1 MKYRK
6 LGSTGLE
13 ISEVGLGTNNFG
25 GRLDYQSS
33 DMVIS
38 QALDEGINFI
48 DTSNSYGNSFS
59 EEYIGRSLEGRRNQA
74 IVATKVSSK
83 MGEGPNQS
91 GNSRQHIMEQVDKS
105 LLRLRSDHIDLY
117 QIHWWDSTTPIEETL
132 LTLNDLTVMGKI
144 RYFGCSNFNAWQVC
158 ESLWTSK
165 IRNINSFISVQPH
178 YSILERKIEDEL
190 LPFAE
195 KYNIGVLPYFPLANG
210 FLTGKYRKGNPF
222 PTGTRLDQSN
232 TKIFTDKNFEL
243 LEKLINFAEDRGR
256 SVLDLAFAWLL
267 FRENVSSV
275 IAGATTADQVKSNAK
290 TSGWKLSCEEY
301 ETINSLIGE

>member
-13 ISEVGLGTNNFG
+13 VSEVGLGTNNFG

-190 LPFAE
+190 LAFTE

-243 LEKLINFAEDRGR
+243 LEKLIDFAEDRGR

-301 ETINSLIGE
+301 ETINSLIG

>member
-48 DTSNSYGNSFS
+48 DTSNSYGNSLS

-91 GNSRQHIMEQVDKS
+91 GNSRQHIMEEVDKS
-105 LLRLRSDHIDLY
+105 LLRLRADHIDLY

-190 LPFAE
+190 LPFTE

-210 FLTGKYRKGNPF
+210 FLTGKYRKGKPF

-275 IAGATTADQVKSNAK
+275 IAGATTSDQVKSNAK

-301 ETINSLIGE
+301 ETINSLIG

>member
-48 DTSNSYGNSFS
+48 DTSNSYGNSLS

-91 GNSRQHIMEQVDKS
+91 GNSRQHIMDQVDRS
-105 LLRLRSDHIDLY
+105 LLRLRSDHIDIY

-190 LPFAE
+190 LAFTE

-301 ETINSLIGE
+301 ETINSLIG

>member
-48 DTSNSYGNSFS
+48 DTSNSYGNSLS

-190 LPFAE
+190 LPFTE

-232 TKIFTDKNFEL
+232 TRIFTDKNFEL

-301 ETINSLIGE
+301 ETINSLIG

>member
-48 DTSNSYGNSFS
+48 DTSNSYGNSLS

-91 GNSRQHIMEQVDKS
+91 GNSRQHIMEEVDKS
-105 LLRLRSDHIDLY
+105 LLRLRADHIDLY

-190 LPFAE
+190 LPFTE

-243 LEKLINFAEDRGR
+243 LEKLIDFAEDRGR

-275 IAGATTADQVKSNAK
+275 IAGATTSDQVKSNAK

-301 ETINSLIGE
+301 ETINSLIG

>member
-13 ISEVGLGTNNFG
+13 VSEVGLGTNNFG

-301 ETINSLIGE
+301 ETINSLIG

>member
-33 DMVIS
+33 DVVIS

-190 LPFAE
+190 LPFTE

-243 LEKLINFAEDRGR
+243 LEKLIDFSEDRGR

-301 ETINSLIGE
+301 ETINSLIG

>member
-48 DTSNSYGNSFS
+48 DTSNSYGNSLS

-91 GNSRQHIMEQVDKS
+91 GNSRQHIMDQVDRS
-105 LLRLRSDHIDLY
+105 LLRLRSDHIL
-117 QIHWWDSTTPIEETL
+117 
-132 LTLNDLTVMGKI
+132 
-144 RYFGCSNFNAWQVC
+144 
-158 ESLWTSK
+158 
-165 IRNINSFISVQPH
+165 
-178 YSILERKIEDEL
+178 
-190 LPFAE
+190 
-195 KYNIGVLPYFPLANG
+195 
-210 FLTGKYRKGNPF
+210 
-222 PTGTRLDQSN
+222 
-232 TKIFTDKNFEL
+232 
-243 LEKLINFAEDRGR
+243 
-256 SVLDLAFAWLL
+256 
-267 FRENVSSV
+267 
-275 IAGATTADQVKSNAK
+275 
-290 TSGWKLSCEEY
+290 
-301 ETINSLIGE
+301 SLIHI

>member
-13 ISEVGLGTNNFG
+13 VSEVGLGTNNFG

-190 LPFAE
+190 LAFTE

-243 LEKLINFAEDRGR
+243 LEKLIDFAEDRER

-301 ETINSLIGE
+301 ETINSLIG

>member
-48 DTSNSYGNSFS
+48 DTSNSYGNSLS

-91 GNSRQHIMEQVDKS
+91 GNSRQHIMEEVDKS

-190 LPFAE
+190 LPFTE

-243 LEKLINFAEDRGR
+243 LEKLIDFAEDRGR

-275 IAGATTADQVKSNAK
+275 IAGATTSDQVKSNAK

-301 ETINSLIGE
+301 ETINSLIG

>member
-13 ISEVGLGTNNFG
+13 VSEVGLGTNNFG

-190 LPFAE
+190 LPFTE

-301 ETINSLIGE
+301 ETINSLIG

>member
-190 LPFAE
+190 LPFTE

-301 ETINSLIGE
+301 ETINSLIG

>member
-38 QALDEGINFI
+38 QALDVGINFI
-48 DTSNSYGNSFS
+48 DTSNSYGNSLS

-91 GNSRQHIMEQVDKS
+91 GNSRQHIMDQVDRS

-132 LTLNDLTVMGKI
+132 LALNDLTV
-144 RYFGCSNFNAWQVC
+144 
-158 ESLWTSK
+158 
-165 IRNINSFISVQPH
+165 
-178 YSILERKIEDEL
+178 
-190 LPFAE
+190 
-195 KYNIGVLPYFPLANG
+195 
-210 FLTGKYRKGNPF
+210 KG
-222 PTGTRLDQSN
+222 
-232 TKIFTDKNFEL
+232 
-243 LEKLINFAEDRGR
+243 
-256 SVLDLAFAWLL
+256 
-267 FRENVSSV
+267 
-275 IAGATTADQVKSNAK
+275 
-290 TSGWKLSCEEY
+290 
-301 ETINSLIGE
+301 

>member
-13 ISEVGLGTNNFG
+13 VSEVGLGTNNFG

-190 LPFAE
+190 LPFTE

-243 LEKLINFAEDRGR
+243 LEKLIDFAEDRGR

-301 ETINSLIGE
+301 ETINSLIG